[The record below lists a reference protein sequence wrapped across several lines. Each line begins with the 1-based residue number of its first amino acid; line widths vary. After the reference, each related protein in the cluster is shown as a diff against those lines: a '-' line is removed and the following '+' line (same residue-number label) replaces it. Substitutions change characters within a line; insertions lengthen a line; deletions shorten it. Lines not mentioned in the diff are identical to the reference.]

1 MSDHPHPLNLARNIV
16 MMKRLFRAPGLV
28 GVAALTTFALATSGT
43 LAQESKAVA
52 EDQPLD
58 SAEPTLSDTS
68 NFSEETGAALYASV
82 CQACHMGEGQ
92 GAVGAGKYPALAKNE
107 NLEAGGYPV
116 SVVVQGLKGMP
127 PVGQMMSDEQVAAV
141 VDYVRTH
148 FGNNYK
154 DDPVTAQDVAD
165 VR

>member
-1 MSDHPHPLNLARNIV
+1 MFTHPHPLSLARNIA
-16 MMKRLFRAPGLV
+16 MMIRSFRARGLV
-28 GVAALTTFALATSGT
+28 SATALALALATSGT
-43 LAQESKAVA
+43 FAQETVA
-52 EDQPLD
+52 QDKPLD
-58 SAEPTLSDTS
+58 SAEPTLSQTA
-68 NFSEETGAALYASV
+68 NFSEESGQALYANV
-82 CQACHMGEGQ
+82 CQACHMSEGQ

-116 SVVVQGLKGMP
+116 FVVVKGLKGMP

-141 VDYVRTH
+141 VNYVRTN

-154 DDPVTAQDVAD
+154 DDPVSAKDVAD